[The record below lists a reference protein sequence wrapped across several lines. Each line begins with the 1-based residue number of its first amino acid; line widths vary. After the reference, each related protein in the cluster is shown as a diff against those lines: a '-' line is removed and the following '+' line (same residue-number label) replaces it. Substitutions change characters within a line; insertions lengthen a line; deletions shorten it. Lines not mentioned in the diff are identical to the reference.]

1 VDWNWGLSKCCALF
15 LQNDLEQFV
24 EQEVKNYIEPL
35 RIPKFVSSHLKRHRR
50 DDDGMPNYLD
60 HYYGGLGEYIPK

>member
-1 VDWNWGLSKCCALF
+1 MFTTNRHRYFKYWFRHNITEIL
-15 LQNDLEQFV
+15 
-24 EQEVKNYIEPL
+24 PL

-60 HYYGGLGEYIPK
+60 HFYGGLGEYIPK